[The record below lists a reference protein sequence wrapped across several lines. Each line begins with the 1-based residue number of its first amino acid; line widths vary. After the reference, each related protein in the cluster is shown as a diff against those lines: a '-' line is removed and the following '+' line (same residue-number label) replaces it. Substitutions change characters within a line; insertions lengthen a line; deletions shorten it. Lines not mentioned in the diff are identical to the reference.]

1 MKIDSSVP
9 PPAPRRVKLP
19 IKETL
24 AQMAPG
30 DSVLVD
36 TLSVVSSFSAA
47 AKRAGVT
54 ITSKKEGAGIRVW
67 RTS

>member
-1 MKIDSSVP
+1 VKIDSSVP
-9 PPAPRRVKLP
+9 TPASRRAKLP

-24 AQMAPG
+24 AQMSPG

-36 TLSVVSSFSAA
+36 TLSIVSSFSAA

-54 ITSKKEGAGIRVW
+54 ITSKKEDGKIRIW
-67 RTS
+67 RTK